1 MAYISPPLV
10 ANATWGIMIRKTC
23 NNNDGDR
30 ECNVEDNK
38 CDSVTTLMLLTMG
51 ATHIVM
57 VILKKD
63 MEDNSS
69 DSDSESTMDDNDDV
83 KTWNN
88 NDNDSERNMEGNNS
102 DSITTKVWIAAL
114 IMAMA

>member
-57 VILKKD
+57 VILKK
-63 MEDNSS
+63 
-69 DSDSESTMDDNDDV
+69 TWRTIVVIVIV
-83 KTWNN
+83 KATW
-88 NDNDSERNMEGNNS
+88 M
-102 DSITTKVWIAAL
+102 
-114 IMAMA
+114 IMMM

>member
-1 MAYISPPLV
+1 M
-10 ANATWGIMIRKTC
+10 GIMIRKTC

-69 DSDSESTMDDNDDV
+69 DSDSESNMDDNDAV
-83 KTWNN
+83 KHGTTMIMIVNATW
-88 NDNDSERNMEGNNS
+88 RA
-102 DSITTKVWIAAL
+102 IIVIV
-114 IMAMA
+114 